1 MYDPQRCC
9 PAFSIF
15 HLKFVIMA
23 IGLGLGTAIS
33 GIAGLFGNLFQ
44 SGSAN
49 RWNEKQLQYQLQEN
63 QRNRAFSSREAA
75 TARRFNAHEAYLN
88 RQFAQE
94 MWHKNN
100 LYNSLPNQVSQ
111 MRSAGIN
118 PALAYS
124 GNSFAPA
131 SVPAGSAASG
141 PAASSSGSISPTQ
154 YATTDVAGPALASAR
169 AIAEINNIDAD
180 TRQKNAQGSILESD
194 AKFRD
199 AINQGLLDLN
209 GVQVSLGDSQ
219 ISVNDSNA
227 AVLRKQAARLDQDIQ
242 AFDKQMQLL
251 DVQIKS
257 GQLDNIGKKIDN
269 YFKTPQY
276 EALIDKI
283 QSDTGKN
290 KAEIHS
296 VLSKLPFEIQKLK
309 SSAQKDYADANLANS
324 QSFTQYASEAMLSS
338 LASLYDANAKIAIT
352 DGKIADIQFQN
363 IRDVR
368 GVRDAIPGFSH
379 VLWAGKDLLSGILS
393 TSVSPR

>member
-1 MYDPQRCC
+1 MWN
-9 PAFSIF
+9 
-15 HLKFVIMA
+15 A
-23 IGLGLGTAIS
+23 IAS
-33 GIAGLFGNLFQ
+33 GIAGLFGLGSNIYQANQANKWNQKQLDAQIAENQKNRDFSSAEAAIARNFQADFAREMFDKTNRYNSMSNQVAQLKQ
-44 SGSAN
+44 SG
-49 RWNEKQLQYQLQEN
+49 L
-63 QRNRAFSSREAA
+63 
-75 TARRFNAHEAYLN
+75 
-88 RQFAQE
+88 
-94 MWHKNN
+94 
-100 LYNSLPNQVSQ
+100 
-111 MRSAGIN
+111 N

-124 GNSFAPA
+124 GNSFVPGSMP
-131 SVPAGSAASG
+131 SVSPS
-141 PAASSSGSISPTQ
+141 AASSSGSISPTQ
-154 YATTDVAGPALASAR
+154 YATTDVAGPALSTAR
-169 AIAEINNIDAD
+169 QIAEIANIDAD

-199 AINQGLLDLN
+199 AINQGILDLN

-219 ISVNDSNA
+219 ISVNDSNVS
-227 AVLRKQAARLDQDIQ
+227 VLRKQAARLDQDIQ
-242 AFDKQMQLL
+242 AFDKQMKLL

-257 GQLDNIGKKIDN
+257 GQLDNIGKRIDN

-283 QSDTGKN
+283 HSDTGKN

-309 SSAQKDYADANLANS
+309 SSAQKDYADANLANA
-324 QSFTQYASEAMLSS
+324 QSFTQYASEAMLDS
-338 LASLYDANAKIAIT
+338 LASLYDANAKVAIT

-363 IRDVR
+363 MRDVR